1 VTPVEQS
8 ISTNE
13 AVVLIDI
20 LEAALHASK
29 SEWIFLRELRVG
41 TGHRN
46 NVTPTMG
53 AQRLDAFALNYLPH
67 LGMKRVC
74 YEVKTSRGN
83 LRSELKRPLKRRI
96 GMRYSNEF
104 YFVTPAGLFEASEV
118 PVDLRAYRSRARDCR
133 RVEVAYQEAG
143 GLLQFRPGFW
153 RVLHGRST
161 GPRAAQ
167 GSN

>member
-1 VTPVEQS
+1 VTTVEQS

-29 SEWIFLRELRVG
+29 SEWTFLRELRVG

-53 AQRLDAFALNYLPH
+53 AQRLDAFALNCLPH

-74 YEVKTSRGN
+74 YEVKTSRGD

-96 GMRYSNEF
+96 GMR
-104 YFVTPAGLFEASEV
+104 
-118 PVDLRAYRSRARDCR
+118 
-133 RVEVAYQEAG
+133 
-143 GLLQFRPGFW
+143 
-153 RVLHGRST
+153 
-161 GPRAAQ
+161 
-167 GSN
+167 